1 MDLLGRARSLF
12 KGLGTPPVAKV
23 QYYSVVCPLGHRLRG
38 RRTGGCQA
46 LRCPSCGAG
55 IFVLPASPLPEPV
68 APERPARARTAIAAR
83 ADVDEGP
90 IELKDPAQVTVDIVE
105 PDDLAVEAEIIWDDE
120 VAGEASPAPDGG
132 DRDDV
137 DRAGPQKPAAVP
149 DQNVNPRSHPRRPA
163 PRPAG
168 SGVPASPAPAAATAK
183 PSPGATPTTGRPEAA
198 RRRQP
203 ATLDPGPG
211 ARVPVAATRA
221 GTSDLA
227 QPRTARG
234 PGRRPLVVL
243 ACVAVLALGTLA
255 WRTWRQRW
263 ENLPQVARIGATEG
277 IAALEEGKFDHANQ
291 LLSAAREA
299 VDALGGAVEDAD
311 KIRHA
316 ADEAAIFVNL
326 LTDSLESLLD
336 EAARTSPQAWA
347 DRFNT
352 IYKGRTVV
360 IEATITATPD
370 TAGSHRYELDYLVLA
385 AGQGAREQRY
395 ARIDLTGF
403 EAITLVQ
410 HKEGD
415 HVVFGGRL
423 AAFQYDPEAQE
434 WMIRFE
440 PKSGV
445 SIKYYKALQ
454 SMGWPSGSSYPDD
467 SPEGPDQP

>member
-1 MDLLGRARSLF
+1 
-12 KGLGTPPVAKV
+12 
-23 QYYSVVCPLGHRLRG
+23 
-38 RRTGGCQA
+38 
-46 LRCPSCGAG
+46 LRCPSCGEG

-68 APERPARARTAIAAR
+68 APERSARTRTAIAAR

-105 PDDLAVEAEIIWDDE
+105 PDDLAVDAEIIWDDE
-120 VAGEASPAPDGG
+120 AGGEASPAMDGG

-137 DRAGPQKPAAVP
+137 DRAGPRKTAVAP
-149 DQNVNPRSHPRRPA
+149 DQNVNPRALPRRPA
-163 PRPAG
+163 PRPA
-168 SGVPASPAPAAATAK
+168 SSAVPAPPA
-183 PSPGATPTTGRPEAA
+183 
-198 RRRQP
+198 
-203 ATLDPGPG
+203 
-211 ARVPVAATRA
+211 PVAATRA
-221 GTSDLA
+221 GTSELA

-243 ACVAVLALGTLA
+243 ACVVALALGTFA

-263 ENLPQVARIGATEG
+263 SSLPQVARIGATEG

-299 VDALGGAVEDAD
+299 VDALGDAVEDAE

-316 ADEAAIFVNL
+316 ADEASVFVNL

-336 EAARTSPQAWA
+336 EAARTSPQTWA

-352 IYKGRTVV
+352 LYKGRAVV
-360 IEATITATPD
+360 IDATITATPE
-370 TAGSHRYELDYLVLA
+370 TAASHRYELDYLVLA
-385 AGQGAREQRY
+385 AGQGTGEQRY

-403 EAITLVQ
+403 EAITLVE

-415 HVVFGGRL
+415 HVTFGGRL
-423 AAFQYDPEAQE
+423 ASFQYDPEAKE
-434 WMIRFE
+434 WMIRLE

-445 SIKYYKALQ
+445 SMKYYKALQ
-454 SMGWPSGSSYPDD
+454 SMGWPSGSSFPDD
-467 SPEGPDQP
+467 SSEKPDQP